1 VTIRVLLVDD
11 QALLRK
17 GFRMILEEEPGI
29 EVVGEAADGDEAVTL
44 TDELRPDVVLMDV
57 RMPGMDG
64 IEATSRIVRNNST
77 AKVLILTTFDLDEY
91 AFAGLRAGASGFL
104 LKDVPPAGL
113 VAAIQVVARGDAVVS
128 PRVTRRLLD
137 TFAEHLPGSASD
149 VAGSSLELDSLT
161 EREREVLI
169 EMAEGFSNAE
179 IAEHL
184 FVSEAT
190 VKSHVGKILTKL
202 GLRDRVQAAV
212 FAFQVG
218 LVKPSPST

>member
-1 VTIRVLLVDD
+1 MTIRVLLVDD

-29 EVVGEAADGDEAVTL
+29 EVVGEASGGEEAVTL
-44 TDELRPDVVLMDV
+44 ARQLHPDVVLMDV
-57 RMPGMDG
+57 RMPDMDG
-64 IEATSRIVRNNST
+64 IEATSQIVSSGAETR
-77 AKVLILTTFDLDEY
+77 VLILTTFDLDEY

-113 VAAIQVVARGDAVVS
+113 IAAIQVVARGDAVVS
-128 PRVTRRLLD
+128 PRITRRLLD
-137 TFAEHLPGSASD
+137 TFAHELPSNASGPEGN
-149 VAGSSLELDSLT
+149 ASELDELT

-169 EMAEGFSNAE
+169 QMAEGLSNAE

-202 GLRDRVQAAV
+202 ALRDRVQAAV

-218 LVKPSPST
+218 LVKPSR

>member
-1 VTIRVLLVDD
+1 MTIRVLLVDD

-29 EVVGEAADGDEAVTL
+29 EVVGEAADGDEAVAL
-44 TDELRPDVVLMDV
+44 TNELRPDVVLMDV

-113 VAAIQVVARGDAVVS
+113 VAAIQVVAAA
-128 PRVTRRLLD
+128 TL
-137 TFAEHLPGSASD
+137 
-149 VAGSSLELDSLT
+149 SSLHASPGDCWTHSQNSCPGVPPT
-161 EREREVLI
+161 WP
-169 EMAEGFSNAE
+169 
-179 IAEHL
+179 
-184 FVSEAT
+184 
-190 VKSHVGKILTKL
+190 
-202 GLRDRVQAAV
+202 GLRSTRFAHRTRAGGPDRRWLKGSQM
-212 FAFQVG
+212 
-218 LVKPSPST
+218 PRSPSTSSSPKPRSSHMWASS